1 MALQERYF
9 ARMREVLARI
19 EASQKEN
26 IARCAEA
33 IAGSLVAGG
42 VWHVL
47 DTGHMLMY
55 EAVGRSGG
63 LMAVR
68 PVRVSVEVAN
78 PARRRQAVAGKK
90 KVYMDEIE
98 GLPRYILDK
107 SDMLPGDVLLIG
119 SVSGIN
125 ILPVGLALEARVR
138 GITTIALTAVE
149 YSRYLSSAHP
159 SGKRLCEVCDYVLDN
174 CAPVG
179 DTLVDVPELGQGICP
194 ASGIAASYVMWALQ
208 AQVVEELLKRG
219 KEPHVYVSNHMPGAD
234 ERNKRAWA
242 AYEEQGY

>member
-1 MALQERYF
+1 MLQERYF

-19 EASQKEN
+19 ETSQQEN
-26 IARCAEA
+26 IASCAQA
-33 IAGSLVAGG
+33 IADSLIAGG

-63 LMAVR
+63 LMALR

-78 PARRRQAVAGKK
+78 PARRRQAVAQKK
-90 KVYMDEIE
+90 KVFMDEIE
-98 GLPRYILDK
+98 GLPGYILDK
-107 SDMLPGDVLLIG
+107 SDILPGDVLLIG

-125 ILPVGLALEARVR
+125 ILPVGLALEARAR

-149 YSRYLSSAHP
+149 YSRYLPPAHP
-159 SGKRLCEVCDYVLDN
+159 SGKRLFEACDHVLDN

-179 DTLVDVPELGQGICP
+179 DTLVDVPELDQAICP
-194 ASGIAASYVMWALQ
+194 ASGIAASYCMWALQ
-208 AQVVEELLKRG
+208 AQVVEALLKRG
-219 KEPHVYVSNHMPGAD
+219 KAPHVYVSNHMPGA
-234 ERNKRAWA
+234 EQRNKAAWA
-242 AYEEQGY
+242 GYEELGF

>member
-1 MALQERYF
+1 MTMQERYF
-9 ARMREVLARI
+9 ARMREVLARV
-19 EASQKEN
+19 EASQPEN
-26 IARCAEA
+26 IARCAQV
-33 IAGSLVAGG
+33 IADALVAGG
-42 VWHVL
+42 AWHVL

-55 EAVGRSGG
+55 EAIGRSGG

-78 PARRRQAVAGKK
+78 PVRRRRAVARKK
-90 KVYMDEIE
+90 QAFMDEIE

-107 SDMLPGDVLLIG
+107 SDMLPGDVLLLG

-125 ILPVGLALEARVR
+125 MLPVGLALEARAR

-149 YSRYLSSAHP
+149 YSRFLRPAHP
-159 SGKRLCEVCDYVLDN
+159 SGKRLFEVCDHVLDN

-179 DTLVDVPELGQGICP
+179 DTLVEVAELDQGICP

-208 AQVVEELLKRG
+208 AEVVEALLERG
-219 KEPHVYVSNHMPGAD
+219 KTPHVYVSNHMPGA
-234 ERNKRAWA
+234 EQRNKDAWA
-242 AYEEQGY
+242 AYEEYGF

>member
-1 MALQERYF
+1 VLQERYF
-9 ARMREVLARI
+9 TRMKEVLARV
-19 EASQKEN
+19 ETSQRDE
-26 IARCAEA
+26 IANCARV
-33 IAGSLVAGG
+33 IADSLIAGG

-78 PARRRQAVAGKK
+78 PARRRQAVAAKK
-90 KVYMDEIE
+90 KVFMDEIE

-125 ILPVGLALEARVR
+125 VLPVGLALEAKAR

-149 YSRYLSSAHP
+149 YSRFLPPAHP
-159 SGKRLCEVCDYVLDN
+159 SGRRLCDVCDYVLDN

-208 AQVVEELLKRG
+208 AQVVEDLLKRG
-219 KEPHVYVSNHMPGAD
+219 KAPHVYVSNHMPGAD
-234 ERNKRAWA
+234 QQNKEAWA
-242 AYEEQGY
+242 AYEEQGF